1 MNRPSLTR
9 RNLLA
14 VLASLPVLSLARC
27 AAADLPVPP
36 ARPVTPGQMLPRGDR
51 LVVYKRDRRME
62 LRRGEEVLRS
72 FRIALGFQPSGT
84 KLREGDGRTPEG
96 AYQLDHFRAESAFYR
111 AIRISY
117 PAPDDRRRA
126 AAAGVRPG
134 GQIMIHGLDPA
145 IRHWGADH
153 WMFNWTNGC
162 IAVTD
167 QEMDIL
173 WESVT
178 TGTPIEIY
186 P

>member
-1 MNRPSLTR
+1 MSDISTTR
-9 RNLLA
+9 RHLLR
-14 VLASLPVLSLARC
+14 LAAGLPLLGLPRL

-36 ARPVTPGQMLPRGDR
+36 SRPLPRGDR
-51 LVVYKRDRRME
+51 LVVFKRDRRME
-62 LRRGEEVLRS
+62 LQRGGEVLRS
-72 FRIALGFQPSGT
+72 FRIALGFQPAGP

-96 AYQLDHFRAESAFYR
+96 SYRLDQFRAESAFYR

-117 PAPDDRRRA
+117 PAPEDRQRA
-126 AAAGVRPG
+126 AAMGVRPG

-145 IRHWGADH
+145 LREWGSEH

-162 IAVTD
+162 IAVTN

-173 WESVT
+173 WASVAP
-178 TGTPIEIY
+178 GTPIEIY